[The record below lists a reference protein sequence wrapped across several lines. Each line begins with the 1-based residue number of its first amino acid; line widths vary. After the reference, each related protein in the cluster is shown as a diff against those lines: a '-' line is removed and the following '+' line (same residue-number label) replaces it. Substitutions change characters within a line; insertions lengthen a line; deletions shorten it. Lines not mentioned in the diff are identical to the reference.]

1 MIMNCQKIEGDKIM
15 KKRLKIIVDL
25 FVQML
30 ANILLQIVSYKIY
43 IKNHVNYVNMWNHK
57 IFDANMINI

>member
-1 MIMNCQKIEGDKIM
+1 M

-30 ANILLQIVSYKIY
+30 ANILLQIASYKIY